1 MVLSNAALD
10 LPRDSFSREMYRIHA
25 ASVRVVLPM
34 SQAQLDRM
42 KPNMEGCAYALHAQ
56 GSF

>member
-1 MVLSNAALD
+1 MQVLLSSAALD
-10 LPRDSFSREMYRIHA
+10 LPRDSFSKEMYRIHA

-42 KPNMEGCAYALHAQ
+42 KPNMQGYAQ
-56 GSF
+56 T